1 MENFK
6 IVKKGVFEKLGA
18 FESRINEFSLSGWK
32 AISISSDNSRVI
44 VLLERQK
51 WYGKETICTSGGQ
64 RNDEG
69 DWEVGCGW
77 ISIR

>member
-51 WYGKETICTSGGQ
+51 
-64 RNDEG
+64 
-69 DWEVGCGW
+69 
-77 ISIR
+77 